1 MTIRV
6 TEWTRVEEIDMSYR
20 SFGPNRY
27 VCSVLEE
34 MRDQLKL
41 LDHDNLERY
50 KSHTK
55 MMIEEVQT
63 LVNRM
68 ESALQDWDDL
78 ENLTKEKRQL
88 KIKVKKLRKKLAEL
102 ELQTDGS
109 DNGED

>member
-1 MTIRV
+1 MSRV
-6 TEWTRVEEIDMSYR
+6 VEWMEDIDMSYR

-34 MRDQLKL
+34 MRTQLRKL
-41 LDHDNLERY
+41 DRENIERY
-50 KSHTK
+50 KSHTR

-78 ENLTKEKRQL
+78 ENLTKEKREL
-88 KIKVKKLRKKLAEL
+88 KLKVKKLRKKLAEL
-102 ELQTDGS
+102 ELKTDGS
-109 DNGED
+109 ENGED